1 MGRRL
6 RGAAA
11 GRGIVFFPAAAYVVH
26 DARYRL
32 AYGAHASQELAAQGH
47 GYLDSV
53 VPWLG
58 LILAVG
64 FGLFVCRV
72 TRVAAGRG
80 EVRARRPFAAVWPLT
95 SLGLITIYTLQEAI
109 EGILAEGHP
118 GGVEGIFG
126 HGGAWAIPVAVAA
139 GLVIA
144 LFLTI
149 SHAVIRAI
157 SRSLEE
163 RAPHDVDA
171 MRSLRPAPV
180 FPARRAPLA
189 EAPCRAP
196 PAWLA
201 ADVA

>member
-1 MGRRL
+1 MH
-6 RGAAA
+6 GAAA

-32 AYGAHASQELAAQGH
+32 AYGAHASQALAAQGH
-47 GYLDSV
+47 GYLDSI

-58 LILAVG
+58 LVLAVG

-80 EVRARRPFAAVWPLT
+80 EVRSRRPFGTVWLLT
-95 SLGLITIYTLQEAI
+95 SIGLITIYALQEAI
-109 EGILAEGHP
+109 EGLVADGHP
-118 GGVEGIFG
+118 GGIEGIFG

-139 GLVIA
+139 GLVVA
-144 LFLTI
+144 VLLTI
-149 SHAVIRAI
+149 SHAVIRAV
-157 SRSLEE
+157 SRRVEE
-163 RAPHDVDA
+163 HAPREA
-171 MRSLRPAPV
+171 RSVRVLRPASV

-189 EAPCRAP
+189 EAPGRAP
-196 PAWLA
+196 PARLA